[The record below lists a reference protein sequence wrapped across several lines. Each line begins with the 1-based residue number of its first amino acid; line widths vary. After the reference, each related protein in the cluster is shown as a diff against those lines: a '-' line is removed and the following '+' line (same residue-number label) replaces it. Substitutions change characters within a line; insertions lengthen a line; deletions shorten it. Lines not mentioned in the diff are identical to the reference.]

1 MPSSPHGFLGLHS
14 RPHPRHP
21 RQGVACDTYPPSC
34 AALVQ
39 PDPSAPSA
47 RFSALS
53 SPAKPARARQVRAEQ
68 ERLRHRNPT
77 QLGERGGGM
86 TRHRF
91 SCEDIFIALR
101 REVTLCRKRRG
112 RLFRNKKGFGLGRTP
127 LSGTDE
133 AALDISPPNHDPPLN
148 VSSRCTIKDFPHT

>member
-1 MPSSPHGFLGLHS
+1 MVSLASTLVHILGIPGREWHVIPPHL
-14 RPHPRHP
+14 P
-21 RQGVACDTYPPSC
+21 
-34 AALVQ
+34 VQ
-39 PDPSAPSA
+39 PEYNLILPRLPPVSLPCRVLPSQP
-47 RFSALS
+47 L
-53 SPAKPARARQVRAEQ
+53 RARQVQAEQ

-91 SCEDIFIALR
+91 SCEDIFLALR
-101 REVTLCRKRRG
+101 EGDCVCRKRRE
-112 RLFRNKKGFGLGRTP
+112 RLFSNKKGFGLGRTP